1 MKNKKIMIWVGI
13 TLFVVIALVILM
25 FLILGKKE
33 YEVTFILD
41 GEVLK
46 TVLVE
51 ENKKVERPTEP
62 SKEGYEFDNWYL
74 DNEVFDF
81 DTKIIENI
89 RLIGK
94 WNEKEDDDL
103 EVEKEIT
110 VSFDTDG
117 GSTINP
123 LVVQEDGLI
132 KKPANPTK
140 KGYTFVKWQ
149 LDGKDFDFNTQIT
162 KNITLTAVWEEEE
175 TKYTVTF
182 DTKGGSTIK
191 KQSIVENE
199 VVVKPTNPTK
209 TGYTFVKWQLDDE
222 DYDFNTKITK
232 NITLTAV
239 WEAKEQYTVSFN
251 SNGGS
256 DIKDVKV
263 YDGDKLKKPTNP
275 TRSGYTFVKWQ
286 LDGNDYNFNN
296 SVTKD
301 ITLSAVWKEIVKTY
315 TYIVLEAGSYS
326 PSRYINLLV
335 DGKALNDAKAIYYPN
350 GSLLSKTVENGS
362 FVVSKADLEDLDAN
376 GTIKIELSSGQMVQA
391 TKK

>member
-1 MKNKKIMIWVGI
+1 M
-13 TLFVVIALVILM
+13 
-25 FLILGKKE
+25 
-33 YEVTFILD
+33 
-41 GEVLK
+41 
-46 TVLVE
+46 
-51 ENKKVERPTEP
+51 
-62 SKEGYEFDNWYL
+62 
-74 DNEVFDF
+74 
-81 DTKIIENI
+81 
-89 RLIGK
+89 
-94 WNEKEDDDL
+94 
-103 EVEKEIT
+103 
-110 VSFDTDG
+110 
-117 GSTINP
+117 
-123 LVVQEDGLI
+123 
-132 KKPANPTK
+132 
-140 KGYTFVKWQ
+140 
-149 LDGKDFDFNTQIT
+149 
-162 KNITLTAVWEEEE
+162 
-175 TKYTVTF
+175 
-182 DTKGGSTIK
+182 
-191 KQSIVENE
+191 
-199 VVVKPTNPTK
+199 VVKPTNPTK

-362 FVVSKADLEDLDAN
+362 FVVSKEDLEDLDAN